1 MGYEEF
7 GRYLGQQ
14 RELRGLTREDLSQIT
29 KIPPSMLE
37 ALELG
42 MVERLPERV
51 FVRNIVR
58 SYVSQLG
65 LEEEEVM
72 LRFQE
77 AEGSAQG
84 EALVGGRVLRRKGM
98 LGQQV
103 WVVVAVAVVMLGA
116 LGAALAWSSRE
127 GPQVAAPAR
136 R

>member
-1 MGYEEF
+1 MSYEDF

-29 KIPPSMLE
+29 KIPPTILE
-37 ALELG
+37 ALEYG
-42 MVERLPERV
+42 MIERLPERV

-58 SYVSQLG
+58 TYAAQLG

-77 AEGSAQG
+77 AETNAQG
-84 EALVGGRVLRRKGM
+84 DGLVGGRALRRRGM

-103 WVVVAVAVVMLGA
+103 WIVVGAAILLLGV